1 MTELPVGTGAESLY
15 VCITRTC
22 IENRF
27 EINRKHILMA
37 DLIVVHFLLSG
48 EPDYF
53 GRKKI
58 SSGGDLSHYSSASLY

>member
-1 MTELPVGTGAESLY
+1 MTELAAGTGAESLY

-37 DLIVVHFLLSG
+37 DLIVVHFYIPYGQTVDRWQTS
-48 EPDYF
+48 P
-53 GRKKI
+53 
-58 SSGGDLSHYSSASLY
+58 ANCN

>member
-37 DLIVVHFLLSG
+37 DLIVVHFLYTLRSDRRPMAN
-48 EPDYF
+48 EP
-53 GRKKI
+53 R
-58 SSGGDLSHYSSASLY
+58 

>member
-37 DLIVVHFLLSG
+37 DLIVVHFLYTLRSDRRPMAI
-48 EPDYF
+48 EP
-53 GRKKI
+53 R
-58 SSGGDLSHYSSASLY
+58 

>member
-15 VCITRTC
+15 VCIARTC

-37 DLIVVHFLLSG
+37 DLIVVHFLHTLRSDRRPMAN
-48 EPDYF
+48 EP
-53 GRKKI
+53 R
-58 SSGGDLSHYSSASLY
+58 